1 MLNRLW
7 SSVRGDGRAG
17 ARTSNTGSCETLSVS
32 ETAFLIHVLRGLFSG
47 HELLRHRSDDDYLQ
61 LLQLFK
67 EEVAPFDCVI
77 TSPGKLG
84 SKMYII
90 KEGTVD
96 VFVGDEWTRMLE
108 RGAVIGELSLLY
120 GAPRSA
126 KCVVSSQHGATLYS
140 LSRAHFLEFIDR
152 SCDSRERLLSQRLL
166 AVPEM
171 TGFVKLA
178 KLVKIAS
185 ERRFSKGSAVYTI
198 DAPASRVLIITAG
211 VAAVFTQGITV
222 H

>member
-1 MLNRLW
+1 MLSRLW
-7 SSVRGDGRAG
+7 SSVWGGGRAG
-17 ARTSNTGSCETLSVS
+17 ARTADADSQETLSVS

-47 HELLRHRSDDDYLQ
+47 HELLRHHSDDDYLQ

-90 KEGTVD
+90 KEGAVD
-96 VFVGDEWTRMLE
+96 VFVGDEWTRTME

-126 KCVVSSQHGATLYS
+126 KCVVSSPQGVTLYS

-152 SCDSRERLLSQRLL
+152 TSDNRERLLSQRLL

-178 KLVKIAS
+178 KLAKIAS
-185 ERRFSKGSAVYTI
+185 ERRFPRGSAVYQTGV
-198 DAPASRVLIITAG
+198 PASRVLVISSG
-211 VAAVFTQGITV
+211 VAAVFTKGALTS
-222 H
+222 

>member
-7 SSVRGDGRAG
+7 SSLRGGGRAG
-17 ARTSNTGSCETLSVS
+17 GRTFDADSRETLSVS
-32 ETAFLIHVLRGLFSG
+32 ETAFLVHTLRGLFSG

-61 LLQLFK
+61 LLQLFQ

-84 SKMYII
+84 NKMYVI

-96 VFVGDEWTRMLE
+96 VFVGDEWTRTME

-126 KCVVSSQHGATLYS
+126 KCVVSSPHGATLYS
-140 LSRAHFLEFIDR
+140 LSRTHFLEFIDR
-152 SCDSRERLLSQRLL
+152 SSDSRERLLSQRLL

-178 KLVKIAS
+178 KLAKIAS
-185 ERRFSKGSAVYTI
+185 ERRFSSGSLVYKLGT
-198 DAPASRVLIITAG
+198 PSSRVVVICSG
-211 VAAVFTQGITV
+211 VAAVFCQGIDAI
-222 H
+222 